1 MKSRLPASPFL
12 GGYGRHGWAWAWAA
26 FTSFVKAPRAAGCIT
41 HTHKLTHTC
50 VFIVLF
56 LLRGILV
63 SAFSRSR
70 SRSLSSSPSVAVG
83 NLFCMLI
90 ADKHLMRFII
100 KLEIVRHTH
109 GMATSTGSR
118 GSEEQKEVPRVISKQ
133 LMASISQSAL
143 KPLCKYFPQKK
154 EKHKANLKPVWNGKL
169 YQQMQ
174 CTI

>member
-12 GGYGRHGWAWAWAA
+12 GGYARHGWAWAA
-26 FTSFVKAPRAAGCIT
+26 FTSFVKAPRAASCIT
-41 HTHKLTHTC
+41 HTRNLTHTC

-63 SAFSRSR
+63 SAFSPSRSR
-70 SRSLSSSPSVAVG
+70 SRSPSSYPSVAVG

-118 GSEEQKEVPRVISKQ
+118 GSEEQKEVPRVISKP
-133 LMASISQSAL
+133 LIASISQSAL
-143 KPLCKYFPQKK
+143 KPLCKVFPSKK
-154 EKHKANLKPVWNGKL
+154 GK
-169 YQQMQ
+169 
-174 CTI
+174 T